1 MTRARLIARLSLA
14 VVLALAALGM
24 VACGPSKAEIAQQQK
39 DECFATMSQMKLA
52 IDLVNADTGVYPD
65 VAGVVAQLHAK
76 CPSGGTYSF
85 NPNTNVVSCSVHGH
99 P

>member
-1 MTRARLIARLSLA
+1 MSRARWIARLSLA
-14 VVLALAALGM
+14 VVLALAALSV

-65 VAGVVAQLHAK
+65 VASVVAQLHAK

-85 NPNTNVVSCSVHGH
+85 DPNTNVVSCSVHGH